1 MVELSSHSDMK
12 VVEKHYLEPE
22 LVAKGKNIKFE

>member
-12 VVEKHYLEPE
+12 VVEKHYLDPE